1 MDRDLAIQIVAKIT
15 SINTSLAA
23 IATNTTPAAS
33 ESKSVSMPEE
43 LRGEPEPETETRS
56 TRSTKK

>member
-23 IATNTTPAAS
+23 IATNTTPADSGA
-33 ESKSVSMPEE
+33 KSVSIPEE
-43 LRGEPEPETETRS
+43 LRGVTEPEEPKT